1 MTFCYVQML
10 LTYCSQTTAVDL
22 FEVLVVLAD
31 YFIAFLLILHL
42 LSILKKYYYYKQL

>member
-1 MTFCYVQML
+1 ML

-42 LSILKKYYYYKQL
+42 LEVQRAGLL